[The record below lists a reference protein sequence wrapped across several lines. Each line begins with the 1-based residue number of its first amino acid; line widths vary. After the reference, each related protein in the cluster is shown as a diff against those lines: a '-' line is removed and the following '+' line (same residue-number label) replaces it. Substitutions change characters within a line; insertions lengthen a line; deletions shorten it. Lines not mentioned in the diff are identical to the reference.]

1 MSSMCFRI
9 SPNVA
14 VILLRGLIHHGSR
27 DAHASVF
34 NFHPARSLSLTAED
48 TSTATCKLQKAFSLL
63 GVGQDSNTTQIKEAY
78 ISKVK
83 KYHPDSKSPHADAK
97 MFSEV

>member
-1 MSSMCFRI
+1 MCFRI
-9 SPNVA
+9 SPSVA
-14 VILLRGLIHHGSR
+14 VILLRRLIHHGSR

-34 NFHPARSLSLTAED
+34 NFHPARSLSVTAED
-48 TSTATCKLQKAFSLL
+48 ASTATCKLQKAFSLL
-63 GVGQDSNTTQIKEAY
+63 GVGQDSNTAQIKEAY
-78 ISKVK
+78 INMVK